1 MYHIYIVCLV
11 FENVTA
17 DYSKNHSSENLTV
30 ETNKEGARLI
40 TQGWSQFTA
49 NFIPLIFTGN
59 LGLTP
64 SSSSTSLSAVSAQS
78 PIVDS
83 PLTSQEERL
92 QQQVRLLQSQVA
104 LLENQLD
111 KILNKPKRGV
121 RVQDHTQSI
130 IYNFPIVK
138 FS

>member
-1 MYHIYIVCLV
+1 MC
-11 FENVTA
+11 
-17 DYSKNHSSENLTV
+17 
-30 ETNKEGARLI
+30 
-40 TQGWSQFTA
+40 
-49 NFIPLIFTGN
+49 

-121 RVQDHTQSI
+121 RVQDYTQ
-130 IYNFPIVK
+130 IVL
-138 FS
+138 FNRFFCEIFIF

>member
-1 MYHIYIVCLV
+1 MT
-11 FENVTA
+11 F
-17 DYSKNHSSENLTV
+17 
-30 ETNKEGARLI
+30 
-40 TQGWSQFTA
+40 
-49 NFIPLIFTGN
+49 N

-121 RVQDHTQSI
+121 RVQDNTQNLI
-130 IYNFPIVK
+130 KGPNRR
-138 FS
+138 